1 MMKSTF
7 TQTRWLVGSL
17 VGLALLGAACATST
31 STTSNAPAA
40 EAPAVVA
47 TTAETS
53 SEPAAAALT
62 TTTTVTESAAVT
74 AATVVTDIAAEAV
87 ESAPAAAMTKLNL
100 NTVTGDELLAT
111 IPDFG
116 NRMVREIEEYRPYI
130 SIQQFRQEIGKYVD
144 EAQVATYEE
153 YVYVP
158 VAVND
163 SDAATI
169 MQIPGVDQ
177 ATADAL
183 IAARPYSDNAAFIV
197 KLTEVAPAVDGT
209 LAQAYLEAQ

>member
-1 MMKSTF
+1 MKYNLAH
-7 TQTRWLVGSL
+7 TRWLVGAL
-17 VGLALLGAACATST
+17 VGLALLGTACATPNSANT
-31 STTSNAPAA
+31 DAAPA
-40 EAPAVVA
+40 EAPAIVA
-47 TTAETS
+47 TSAESS
-53 SEPAAAALT
+53 SEPAAAAVT
-62 TTTTVTESAAVT
+62 TTTILTESAAVT
-74 AATVVTDIAAEAV
+74 EATAATDTTA
-87 ESAPAAAMTKLNL
+87 ESAPAATMTKLNL

-116 NRMVREIEEYRPYI
+116 NRMVREFEEYRPYI

-158 VAVND
+158 IAVND
-163 SDAATI
+163 VDAATI

-177 ATADAL
+177 AAADAL
-183 IAARPYSDNAAFIV
+183 IAARPYSDNAAFLT
-197 KLTEVAPAVDGT
+197 KLAEVAPAVDGI

>member
-1 MMKSTF
+1 MKSTF

-17 VGLALLGAACATST
+17 VGLALLGAACATGT
-31 STTSNAPAA
+31 STTSNASAT
-40 EAPAVVA
+40 EAPAVVV

-62 TTTTVTESAAVT
+62 TTTTVTEAAPVNDAT
-74 AATVVTDIAAEAV
+74 AMTDTAV

-116 NRMVREIEEYRPYI
+116 NRMVREFEEYRPYI

>member
-1 MMKSTF
+1 MKSNL

-17 VGLALLGAACATST
+17 VGLALLGAACST
-31 STTSNAPAA
+31 GNSANTESAPAA
-40 EAPAVVA
+40 APAVVA

-53 SEPAAAALT
+53 SESAAEAVT
-62 TTTTVTESAAVT
+62 TTTTVTESAPVTDATAVT
-74 AATVVTDIAAEAV
+74 DTTA
-87 ESAPAAAMTKLNL
+87 ESAPAAPMTKLNL

-116 NRMVREIEEYRPYI
+116 NRMVREFAEYRPYI

-144 EAQVATYEE
+144 EAQVAFYEE

-163 SDAATI
+163 ADGATI

-177 ATADAL
+177 AAADAL
-183 IAARPYSDNAAFIV
+183 IAARPYSANAAFIT
-197 KLTEVAPAVDGT
+197 KLAEVAPAVDGT
-209 LAQAYLEAQ
+209 VAQAYLEAQ

>member
-1 MMKSTF
+1 MKSTF
-7 TQTRWLVGSL
+7 TQTRWLVGWL
-17 VGLALLGAACATST
+17 VGLALLGAACST
-31 STTSNAPAA
+31 DNSTTSNASAT
-40 EAPAVVA
+40 EAPAVVV

-62 TTTTVTESAAVT
+62 TTTTVTEAAPVNDAT
-74 AATVVTDIAAEAV
+74 AMTDTAV

-116 NRMVREIEEYRPYI
+116 NRMVREFEEYRPYI

-163 SDAATI
+163 SDGATI